1 MSLSCEKRQIPT
13 AGKTD
18 DIFEK
23 KSVYLVVPLLV
34 ETIEKANLPVT
45 KNSEIVS

>member
-1 MSLSCEKRQIPT
+1 
-13 AGKTD
+13 
-18 DIFEK
+18 
-23 KSVYLVVPLLV
+23 VVPLLV